1 VALSRAIPPKHAL
14 QMLLTGDM
22 ISADTALSYGLL
34 NAVVPHHMLEEE
46 TSKLAEKISN
56 KSSFG
61 IRLGKQLFYR
71 QLKYNLED
79 AYDFA
84 TERIICNLQHPDARE
99 GIDNFVNKKK

>member
-1 VALSRAIPPKHAL
+1 
-14 QMLLTGDM
+14 MLLTGDM
-22 ISADTALSYGLL
+22 ISADTALSYDLL

-61 IRLGKQLFYR
+61 IRLGKQMFYR
-71 QLKYNLED
+71 QLRYDNLED

-84 TERIICNLQHPDARE
+84 TEQIICNLQHPDARE